1 MIAPAPPAAPLHLA
15 HWAAGL
21 QRSVLR
27 QMIAVISR
35 PGILSFAGGLPDPT
49 LFPTMEYAAALS
61 QALAADP
68 RALQYGPPYNPL
80 KEHIVNLMAA
90 RGAACRP
97 EQIFLTTGAQQALDV
112 LARIL
117 VNNGDVVAVEE
128 AIYTGMLQALN
139 PCQPRL
145 LTLPT
150 DLSTGLDVAA
160 LEAQLEQGVRPAFIY
175 VIPDGHN
182 PLGVTL
188 SLEKRLQLANLARRY
203 GFPIIE
209 DDPYGFLFYTDAPPL
224 PPLHALAPEWVF
236 YVGSFSKIIAP
247 ALRLGWMVAPENL
260 IPRLTVI
267 KEACDLESSAL
278 TQRAVATYLD
288 GGHLPAHLETL
299 RRAYGQR
306 RAAMLETLEAAFPPT
321 ATWTQPQSGMFVWV
335 ELPAQLDTV
344 SLLDVSLQQER
355 VAFIPGTAFAARPGV
370 GRHSLRLNFSNAAP
384 ERIQDGLTRLG
395 RLIQNEEALPRG

>member
-1 MIAPAPPAAPLHLA
+1 MIAPASPAATLHLA

-35 PGILSFAGGLPDPT
+35 PGILSFAGGLPDPA
-49 LFPTMEYAAALS
+49 LFPTAEYAAALA

-68 RALQYGPPYNPL
+68 RALQYGPPYTPL
-80 KEHIVNLMAA
+80 KNHIVALMAA
-90 RGAACRP
+90 RGVVCRP
-97 EQIFLTTGAQQALDV
+97 EQVFLTTGAQQALDV
-112 LARIL
+112 LARIF
-117 VNNGDVVAVEE
+117 VNQGDAVVLEE
-128 AIYTGMLQALN
+128 AIYTGMLQALS

-145 LTLPT
+145 IPLPT
-150 DLSTGLDVAA
+150 DLTTGLEVEV
-160 LEAQLEQGVRPAFIY
+160 LEKRLEQGERPAFLY

-188 SLEKRLQLANLARRY
+188 SLDKRLRLAELARYY
-203 GFPIIE
+203 GFPILE
-209 DDPYGFLFYTDAPPL
+209 DDPYGFLHYTDEPPL

-278 TQRAVATYLD
+278 TQRAVAAYLD
-288 GGHLPAHLETL
+288 GGHLPAHLEAL
-299 RRAYGQR
+299 RQAYGQR
-306 RAAMLETLEAAFPPT
+306 RAVMLATLAATFPAT
-321 ATWTQPQSGMFVWV
+321 AAWTRPHSGMFVWV
-335 ELPAQLDTV
+335 ELPAHLDTAQ
-344 SLLDVSLQQER
+344 LLEVSLQQER
-355 VAFIPGTAFAARPGV
+355 VAFIPGAAFAARPGV
-370 GRHSLRLNFSNAAP
+370 GQHSLRLNFSNAAP

-395 RLIQNEEALPRG
+395 RLIQTWGASLPA